1 MPRRGAKNPLI
12 SAAIGPCGAAVRCPR
27 AVVSAGNSVF
37 APIDKNKA
45 GTRTRAGGSVGA
57 EGNMRLR
64 LDSQGHAR
72 LVEST
77 VKGVAEVSTI
87 GVAVRRSW
95 SRCLS
100 TYSLDP
106 AQIKKPVIVERTE
119 LESRC
124 ERMGAVLPIARIE
137 MLGLS
142 RQMAHTQYGI
152 MLTD

>member
-1 MPRRGAKNPLI
+1 MPKRGAE
-12 SAAIGPCGAAVRCPR
+12 SGYRAGAIGSCRAPVRCAR
-27 AVVSAGNSVF
+27 AIVSAGNSILG
-37 APIDKNKA
+37 PIEKNDA
-45 GTRTRAGGSVGA
+45 GTRMRAGGSVEA

-77 VKGVAEVSTI
+77 VKGIAEVSTI

-124 ERMGAVLPIARIE
+124 ERMGTVLPIARIE
-137 MLGLS
+137 MLG
-142 RQMAHTQYGI
+142 
-152 MLTD
+152 

>member
-1 MPRRGAKNPLI
+1 MPRRGAETPYP
-12 SAAIGPCGAAVRCPR
+12 AGAIGSCRATVRCAR
-27 AVVSAGNSVF
+27 AVVSAGNSVL
-37 APIDKNKA
+37 APIEKNNA
-45 GTRTRAGGSVGA
+45 GMRTRAGGSDKA

-77 VKGVAEVSTI
+77 VKGIAEVSTI

-106 AQIKKPVIVERTE
+106 AQIKKPVIVERSE
-119 LESRC
+119 LEARC
-124 ERMGAVLPIARIE
+124 ERIGSVLPIARIE

-142 RQMAHTQYGI
+142 RQMV
-152 MLTD
+152 